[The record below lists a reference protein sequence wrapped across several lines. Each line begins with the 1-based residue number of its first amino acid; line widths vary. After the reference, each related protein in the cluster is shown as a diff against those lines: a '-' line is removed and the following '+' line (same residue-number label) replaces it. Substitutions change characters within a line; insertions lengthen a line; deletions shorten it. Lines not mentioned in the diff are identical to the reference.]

1 VKQLWVGHPEATER
15 VDLREMDHH
24 LVHPDLDH
32 PVFQET
38 TETTE
43 TTGMIEMT
51 GMTGMIEMTG
61 MIGMIGMMWMHNH

>member
-38 TETTE
+38 T
-43 TTGMIEMT
+43 GMIEMT
-51 GMTGMIEMTG
+51 GMTGMIG
-61 MIGMIGMMWMHNH
+61 MIGVMWMHNH

>member
-1 VKQLWVGHPEATER
+1 MKQLWVGHPEATER

-43 TTGMIEMT
+43 TTGTTGMT
-51 GMTGMIEMTG
+51 GMTGMIG
-61 MIGMIGMMWMHNH
+61 VIGVMWMHNH